1 MVVVEKVV
9 EMEEAVNIFL
19 ILQIRRELM
28 HRKVK
33 YLAQGYLGIHV
44 RD

>member
-9 EMEEAVNIFL
+9 EMEEAVNIIL
-19 ILQIRRELM
+19 ILQIRRKLR

-33 YLAQGYLGIHV
+33 YLAQGYLGICV

>member
-9 EMEEAVNIFL
+9 EMEEAVIL
-19 ILQIRRELM
+19 ILQIRRKLR

-33 YLAQGYLGIHV
+33 YLAQGYLGICV